1 MSDRILW
8 QELYPQAASID
19 EIRTLIYATA
29 RQTVAQGLTPCTLC
43 GEAASVEDTE
53 MVEYF
58 CQRCLNYQIEV
69 GGEFSH
75 RPLQQPHEPC
85 WLELMVKGQN
95 GPQPLIGNS

>member
-1 MSDRILW
+1 MSHRILW

-29 RQTVAQGLTPCTLC
+29 TTTVGNHQVPCTLC
-43 GEAASVEDTE
+43 GEAASIEDKE
-53 MVEYF
+53 MVEYY
-58 CQRCLNYQIEV
+58 CQRCLDYLIEV

-85 WLELMVKGQN
+85 WLELMVKGEN
-95 GPQPLIGNS
+95 GPVPMIGNS